1 MHQSVAKIVMKKEN
15 LCKLLF
21 FYMLNGTAAL
31 CIHVVNLAIMM
42 NCTVHAGTYMS
53 VHIFRHTLLL

>member
-21 FYMLNGTAAL
+21 FKMPNGTAAL

-42 NCTVHAGTYMS
+42 NCTCRYMHVCTY
-53 VHIFRHTLLL
+53 I